1 VPIPPSGIV
10 ADGVRFYFAARSPI
24 LYVIYRGSVP
34 THAGGQDDMV
44 YLVTNV
50 EHLREAGSSPCL
62 LTARQSV
69 SDSDAEPIRV
79 LPGAPQ
85 EARDVLATAE

>member
-1 VPIPPSGIV
+1 
-10 ADGVRFYFAARSPI
+10 
-24 LYVIYRGSVP
+24 
-34 THAGGQDDMV
+34 MV